1 MLKNIKTVY
10 YYGEFGYFNFIVL
23 GYLEEY
29 FKNNKNKLVIRT
41 YDDYFKILNF
51 KFPQKFIQ
59 PENKIEIP
67 NREKRIYHKI
77 QNDNFNQSL
86 IENGLIPLEK
96 LLQCD
101 VKDWK
106 DARKKIKEIKHPL
119 IISENKEKKY
129 ISILCRKRVID
140 LDRNLSPDT
149 WMKIIQ
155 EIKYAYPKCQIVFHG
170 LKEETIQID
179 NCIFCSDIINSIKY
193 LNESLIFISSMS
205 GFAQFASNCTCS
217 ILQIGPSFQMI
228 PYNPFKKINIQLDRY
243 DFNNVGNY
251 LKQQSL

>member
-86 IENGLIPLEK
+86 IENGWIP
-96 LLQCD
+96 
-101 VKDWK
+101 
-106 DARKKIKEIKHPL
+106 
-119 IISENKEKKY
+119 
-129 ISILCRKRVID
+129 
-140 LDRNLSPDT
+140 
-149 WMKIIQ
+149 
-155 EIKYAYPKCQIVFHG
+155 
-170 LKEETIQID
+170 
-179 NCIFCSDIINSIKY
+179 
-193 LNESLIFISSMS
+193 
-205 GFAQFASNCTCS
+205 
-217 ILQIGPSFQMI
+217 
-228 PYNPFKKINIQLDRY
+228 
-243 DFNNVGNY
+243 
-251 LKQQSL
+251 